1 MGILLSQFPL
11 TFLSNPK
18 GASLFHHTRA
28 SLFHHTAFDYSRA
41 DSDGLLDHLKNVPRE
56 DILKLGVSNTTVEFC
71 GWVQVEIDV
80 YIPHRK
86 Y

>member
-18 GASLFHHTRA
+18 GA